1 MKSAF
6 IIFIVLLQSCLLF
19 GQGRLEIKDP
29 MLDLHKIKAD
39 NQPRTETYQLKNTG
53 NQPVI
58 ITRVAPMASQLKAD
72 WDRSPIAPGKSAEV
86 RITFTSVNLVQE
98 KFNYKIMVYSNAQN
112 NRMELG
118 ISGQVVDNPEHPEL
132 LYKQNIDGLKF
143 KSSHI
148 GLNNIYTWQTVCDTV
163 YFINS
168 RPEAV
173 NLSIQYKPSHIE
185 AAFVPAK
192 VEAGQK
198 GAIVITYNAAQ
209 KNDYG
214 YSYESLVFS
223 INNTRNYADRLTITA
238 TLLEDFSKLSK
249 KELANAPVAS
259 FEKKEHN
266 FGEIKKGEKTNCD
279 FILTNTGKS
288 PLCIRKTKASCGCT
302 AVTLGENSLEP
313 GQKTTIRATFD
324 SSGKSGHQY
333 KTVTIITNDP
343 KNPETILTING
354 TVKE

>member
-6 IIFIVLLQSCLLF
+6 LILAILLQSCLLF
-19 GQGRLEIKDP
+19 GQGQLEIKNP
-29 MLDLHKIKAD
+29 MLDLHKVKAD
-39 NQPRTETYQLKNTG
+39 TQPRTETYRLKNTG

-58 ITRVAPMASQLKAD
+58 ITRVTPMASQLKAD
-72 WDRSPIAPGKSAEV
+72 WDRAPIAPGKSAEV
-86 RITFTSVNLVQE
+86 RITFTSANLVQE
-98 KFNYKIMVYSNAQN
+98 KFSFKIMVYSNAKN
-112 NRMELG
+112 NRLELG
-118 ISGQVVDNPEHPEL
+118 ISGQVVDNPEQPEL

-143 KSSHI
+143 KSSHV

-168 RPEAV
+168 RKESV
-173 NLSIQYKPSHIE
+173 HLGVQYKPSHIE
-185 AAFVPAK
+185 ATFVPTK
-192 VEAGQK
+192 VAPGQK
-198 GAIVITYNAAQ
+198 GAIVITYNAAK

-223 INNTRNYADRLTITA
+223 INDARNYADRLTITA

-259 FEKKEHN
+259 FGKKEHN
-266 FGEIKKGEKTNCD
+266 FGEIKKGEKANCD
-279 FILTNTGKS
+279 FVLTNTGKS
-288 PLCIRKTKASCGCT
+288 PLYIRKTKASCGCT
-302 AVTLGENSLEP
+302 AVTLGENTLEP
-313 GQKTTIRATFD
+313 GQQTTIRATFD